1 MSFNGIL
8 FYESN
13 YFYIWRL
20 GMNADVLF
28 EKDMLYPTDN
38 SIEPGCIHIR
48 VLSPDSRSKLP
59 VMIEDKSNH
68 SPLKYIDSIVRL
80 MQTDIFDRILV
91 DVKKSV
97 DIFVKANIEASEPG
111 KTSYYNVLMADD
123 KLVSKIVEL

>member
-1 MSFNGIL
+1 
-8 FYESN
+8 
-13 YFYIWRL
+13 
-20 GMNADVLF
+20 MNTDVLF

-38 SIEPGCIHIR
+38 SIEPGCIHIK
-48 VLSPDSRSKLP
+48 VLSPDNKNKLP

-97 DIFVKANIEASEPG
+97 DIYIKSDAEASEPG
-111 KTSYYNVLMADD
+111 KTSYCKVFLSDD
-123 KLVSKIVEL
+123 KIMKETVEL